1 MTGSAIALMLITV
14 AIIWGGL
21 TASVTALV
29 LRGRREQRE
38 ALAAA
43 HARAH
48 AHLHETG
55 QQQDAQD

>member
-48 AHLHETG
+48 AHLHEPG